1 MKRANFIKTLITAVL
16 LFSVSCSF
24 YEQRENNIGG
34 QTIRV
39 DAQPTANI
47 LEGAVEN
54 YDAGVDYFPE
64 KAVFTRAEQLQ
75 VEYGKHY
82 KRVAFRSNLDGET
95 IRYVLVQRGTP
106 VPDLPELADEKT
118 RLVFVPVNR
127 FAQRSFRYGGA
138 VDLLG
143 VVPRLVAFPRS
154 DIITT
159 PSIRRRIE
167 SGEVQHD
174 AGVELLVEADTEAV
188 FEFYNGSVQDY
199 LQRQYHELDLQIVQ
213 MAEHLEADPL
223 AKTEWIKFFAMFFN
237 RERRAND
244 YIDEVERK
252 YETLRARV
260 ARHLE
265 ANQKPSPRVMVNYYG
280 GGAWFV
286 YGERNT
292 NARLIRDAGG
302 DYSWREAEDSHSG
315 IFRTAYEAGYDR
327 LSDAD
332 VWIVGSDW
340 STRFAKG
347 DPQFDER
354 IRKLPIARSERFF
367 VTYKPD
373 ANGRNPYW
381 DQALINPHLELADYV
396 KAIHPD
402 ILPEHEFVYLRN
414 LTPKN

>member
-1 MKRANFIKTLITAVL
+1 MRNLRFITKIFIAAA
-16 LFSVSCSF
+16 FCFAVSCDL
-24 YEQRENNIGG
+24 YERPKTGIESQIV
-34 QTIRV
+34 RV
-39 DAQPTANI
+39 DPNPGANI
-47 LEGAVEN
+47 LDGAVEN
-54 YDAGVDYFPE
+54 FDAGTDYFPE
-64 KAVFTRAEQLQ
+64 KATFTRARQLA
-75 VEYGKHY
+75 VEYGRHY
-82 KRVAFRSNLDGET
+82 KRVTFRSNLAGET
-95 IRYVLVQRGTP
+95 VRYVLVQRGTP
-106 VPDLPELADEKT
+106 VPDLPELADDKT

-167 SGEVQHD
+167 SGEVRHD

-188 FEFYNGSVQDY
+188 FEFYNGGVQDY
-199 LQRQYHELDLQIVQ
+199 LQRQYHELDLQIIQ
-213 MAEHLEADPL
+213 MAEHLESEPL
-223 AKTEWIKFFAMFFN
+223 AKTEWIKFLAMFFN
-237 RERRAND
+237 REKTANE
-244 YIDEVERK
+244 Y
-252 YETLRARV
+252 YARV
-260 ARHLE
+260 ESEYENLKNRVAEKLPENSPR
-265 ANQKPSPRVMVNYYG
+265 PRVMVNHYG

-292 NARLIRDAGG
+292 QTRLIQDAGG
-302 DYSWREAEDSHSG
+302 DYSWRGAETSYAG

-327 LSDAD
+327 LADAD
-332 VWIVGSDW
+332 VWIVGADW

-347 DPQFDER
+347 DPLFDER
-354 IRKLPIARSERFF
+354 IRKLPIARSGRFF
-367 VTYKPD
+367 VTYNPD
-373 ANGRNPYW
+373 ENGRNPYW

-414 LTPKN
+414 LTAKN